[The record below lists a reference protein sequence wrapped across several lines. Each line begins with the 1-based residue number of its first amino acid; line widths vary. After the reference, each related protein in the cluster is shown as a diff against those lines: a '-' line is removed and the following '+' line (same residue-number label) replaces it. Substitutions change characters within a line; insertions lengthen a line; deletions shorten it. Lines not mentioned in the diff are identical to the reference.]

1 MSRVEEMQAELRVLE
16 AFNDTTRATIL
27 RSMLEYEIAAEEKSH
42 VNGRGSL
49 DLDWKDYEG
58 VIGQD
63 PITHKWEATTKQTT
77 ALV

>member
-42 VNGRGSL
+42 VNGQRGS
-49 DLDWKDYEG
+49 KRS
-58 VIGQD
+58 
-63 PITHKWEATTKQTT
+63 
-77 ALV
+77 